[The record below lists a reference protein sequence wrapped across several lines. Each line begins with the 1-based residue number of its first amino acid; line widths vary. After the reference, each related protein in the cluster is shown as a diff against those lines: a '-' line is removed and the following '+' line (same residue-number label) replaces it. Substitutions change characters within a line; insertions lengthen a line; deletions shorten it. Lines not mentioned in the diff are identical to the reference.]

1 MFKMFKECNLIQK
14 SLVVLAFLS
23 MAGAF
28 IVPTVLYF
36 V

>member
-1 MFKMFKECNLIQK
+1 MFKMFKECTFVGKMLI
-14 SLVVLAFLS
+14 VLAFAS